1 MRRSWSLV
9 GCDEGQEAGIEDNLE
24 DGVRTRLRRELD
36 ARLERMLEEICLSGV
51 HSSLAFGALAPDGVP
66 ESDKTA
72 SARPLLKAFSVP
84 ATGWRSSKDL
94 ICPPSAS
101 AGSTRPGLHC

>member
-1 MRRSWSLV
+1 MHNARRPGGPVAAANKCAAHGPLSVATRDRS
-9 GCDEGQEAGIEDNLE
+9 GIEYNLE

-66 ESDKTA
+66 PESDKTA
-72 SARPLLKAFSVP
+72 SARCRSP
-84 ATGWRSSKDL
+84 ANTS
-94 ICPPSAS
+94 
-101 AGSTRPGLHC
+101 

>member
-9 GCDEGQEAGIEDNLE
+9 GCDERHEAGIEDNLE

-66 ESDKTA
+66 PESDKTA
-72 SARPLLKAFSVP
+72 SARCRSP
-84 ATGWRSSKDL
+84 ANTS
-94 ICPPSAS
+94 
-101 AGSTRPGLHC
+101 